1 MQESQPRR
9 EGFLA
14 TLRQI
19 ICRLLDCEPQPQP
32 QPQPKDKPIAFEPGK
47 VVILTEFPP
56 DLTLTPREIVDRVS
70 ARLAR
75 LQLDPPLEVNLAPE
89 RVIVLRSAQRTL
101 ATVTGDVPAA
111 RQSPRQLIRF
121 ISQLHSAIALPPLI
135 PPPEPGP
142 DVPKG
147 DQYPQGAPTDQSQP
161 PTGDNPAPSAGLAA
175 EARAAQAPMLT
186 ATTPTRPATADAEGF
201 DLRAASP
208 NWLSSGAMN
217 IGGGGPGAWPVSAPS
232 VTPNPTDPQPWDFI
246 IQADY
251 QSPSSGVP
259 VEVAILDTVPS
270 LVDLQ
275 NAYGIWVG
283 NELAQPPVPPQRVSN
298 PLLRELLAGPNGGS
312 FSVVDQTGT
321 TAVGSVDQL
330 DVLYQPSFTTS
341 SLLNHPYPMASH
353 GLFVAGIIRS
363 LAPQA
368 KLRMIQVLNENG
380 VGTVESITQGLALAD
395 RSGRGTLPLVI
406 NCSFTLSIPRPGE
419 DLGGFTQAQINQLTQ
434 LMHDAFVHVCQ
445 SPNVVIIAAAGN
457 NEVVPLT
464 GHPQARYPAAFD
476 GVSGVA
482 ALTKDDLNPSTPDTL
497 ATYSD
502 LEDDQPSEGFAAF
515 GGDVVAGSVPLTADA
530 VNGMLGVFIDQLP
543 VALPPPTGGV
553 AFALNTTGWARWSGT
568 SFSAP
573 VVSAIIANLISSKHT
588 TALVARQL
596 LGIKAPDVDV
606 NNAVLARQVT

>member
-1 MQESQPRR
+1 MSASQQTGK
-9 EGFLA
+9 GFVS

-19 ICRLLDCEPQPQP
+19 ICRLLCYDP
-32 QPQPKDKPIAFEPGK
+32 QPQPKVRPIAFEPGK

-56 DLTLTPREIVDRVS
+56 DLKLTPREIVERVS
-70 ARLAR
+70 ARLAK
-75 LQLDPPLEVNLAPE
+75 LQLDPRMEVNLAPE

-101 ATVTGDVPAA
+101 ASVTGDVPAA
-111 RQSPRQLIRF
+111 RQNPRQLIRF
-121 ISQLHSAIALPPLI
+121 ISQLHRAIALPPLI
-135 PPPEPGP
+135 PPPDPGQ
-142 DVPKG
+142 DLPKG
-147 DQYPQGAPTDQSQP
+147 DPTQQGAPADYSQTPTD
-161 PTGDNPAPSAGLAA
+161 DNPTPSASPAA
-175 EARAAQAPMLT
+175 EARAVQVPAMLT
-186 ATTPTRPATADAEGF
+186 AATPTRPATADAEGF

-232 VTPNPTDPQPWDFI
+232 VTPNPADPQPWDFI
-246 IQADY
+246 LPTDF

-270 LVDLQ
+270 FVDLQ

-283 NELAQPPVPPQRVSN
+283 DDLAQPPVPPLRVPN

-312 FSVVDQTGT
+312 FNVVNQTGT
-321 TAVGSVDQL
+321 TAVGPADQL
-330 DVLYQPSFTTS
+330 DVLYQSGIVAS
-341 SLLNHPYPMASH
+341 NLLNHPYPMPSH
-353 GLFVAGIIRS
+353 GLFVAGLIRS
-363 LAPQA
+363 IAPQA

-380 VGTVESITQGLALAD
+380 GGSVESITQGLALAD
-395 RSGRGTLPLVI
+395 RTGRSVPLVI

-419 DLGGFTQAQINQLTQ
+419 DLGGATQAEIDQLTQ

-445 SPNVVIIAAAGN
+445 SPAVVIIAAAGN
-457 NEVVPLT
+457 NEVVPAV
-464 GHPQARYPAAFD
+464 GHLQARYPAAFD

-502 LEDDQPSEGFAAF
+502 LADDQPSEGFAAF
-515 GGDVVAGSVPLTADA
+515 GGDVAAGSVPLKADA
-530 VNGMLGVFIDQLP
+530 ANGMLGVFIDQLP
-543 VALPPPTGGV
+543 EALPPPSVDV
-553 AFALNTTGWARWSGT
+553 ALTFNDSGWARWSGT

-573 VVSAIIANLISSKHT
+573 VVSAIIANLISRNNT
-588 TALVARQL
+588 TPLVARQL

-606 NNAVLARQVT
+606 NNAVSARQVT